1 MKQVLNRLLDPLALM
16 TSHWIG
22 ALGVFLTTTGGI
34 LWLFLLPTMLRG
46 ESANPYTGILTF
58 LILPG
63 VFFAGLALIP
73 IGWWFARRSGAA
85 RRPDALR
92 HFLIFLGVTT
102 GANLLIGS
110 QFTYR
115 AVRHMESVQFC
126 GQTCHTVMEPEF
138 VAHQNSPH
146 SRVSCTAC
154 HIGEGADWFV
164 KSKLSGVRQVF
175 AVVLNTYSKPIPTP
189 VHNLR
194 PARETCEQCHWPQK
208 YGADRLRRIASF
220 ADDEANTR
228 SDTVLLM
235 HIGGG
240 EGSSHGPGIHGAHL
254 GDGVVIHY
262 RTGDEKR
269 LSIPYVEVEKNG
281 AKEVYLASG
290 AKREEAEKLPLRTM
304 DCIDCHTRPSHTF
317 ELPERAVNTAM
328 DRGAISPAL
337 PFVKKQAVELLK
349 ASYPNPAE
357 AERQITGRLKD
368 FYKEKYPAI
377 AASKQTAIA
386 QATQSLTGI
395 WKRNVF
401 PAMNVTWGAYPN
413 QIGHTDFPGCF
424 RCHDGEHA
432 SQAGN
437 TIQQDCNACH
447 QLLAMEEVK
456 PKILSELG
464 LEESGK

>member
-1 MKQVLNRLLDPLALM
+1 MKQILSRLLEPLALL
-16 TSHWIG
+16 TSNWIG
-22 ALGVFLTTTGGI
+22 ALGVVLTTSGGL
-34 LWLFLLPTMLRG
+34 LWLFMLPTMIRG
-46 ESANPYTGILTF
+46 EAENPYLGILTF
-58 LILPG
+58 MILPG

-73 IGWWFARRSGAA
+73 VGWWLSHRAGHTPKPRS
-85 RRPDALR
+85 LR
-92 HFLIFLGVTT
+92 SFGIFLGVTT
-102 GANLLIGS
+102 AANMLIGS

-115 AVRHMESVQFC
+115 AVHHMESVQFC

-146 SRVSCTAC
+146 SRVSCTEC

-208 YGADRLRRIASF
+208 YGADRLRRIGTYAE
-220 ADDEANTR
+220 DEANTR

-240 EGSSHGPGIHGAHL
+240 GSGPGIHGAHL
-254 GDGVVIHY
+254 GDGVAIHY

-269 LSIPYVEVEKNG
+269 LTIPYVELEKNG
-281 AKEVYLASG
+281 KKEVFLATG
-290 AKREEAEKLPLRTM
+290 AKLEDTEKLETRTM

-317 ELPERAVNTAM
+317 DLPERAINTAI
-328 DRGAISPAL
+328 DRGQVSQSL
-337 PFVKKQAVELLK
+337 PFVRKQAAELLK
-349 ASYPNPAE
+349 ASYPNSAE
-357 AERQITGRLKD
+357 ATRQIADKLKA

-377 AASKQTAIA
+377 SASRQAEIGAAAA
-386 QATQSLTGI
+386 ALAGI

-424 RCHDGEHA
+424 RCHDADHT
-432 SQAGN
+432 SKAGN

-447 QLLAMEEVK
+447 QLLAMEESA

-464 LEESGK
+464 LTGGN

>member
-1 MKQVLNRLLDPLALM
+1 MNRLLEPLALL
-16 TSHWIG
+16 TANWIG
-22 ALGVFLTTTGGI
+22 ALGVLLTTTGAV

-46 ESANPYTGILTF
+46 EVSNPYTGILTF

-73 IGWWFARRSGAA
+73 IGWWLARRRGRLIQPGS
-85 RRPDALR
+85 LR
-92 HFLIFLGVTT
+92 NFAIFLAVTT

-115 AVRHMESVQFC
+115 AIHHMESVQFC
-126 GQTCHTVMEPEF
+126 GLTCHTVMEPEY

-146 SRVSCTAC
+146 SRVSCTEC

-164 KSKLSGVRQVF
+164 KSKLSGVRQVL

-208 YGADRLRRIASF
+208 YGADRLRRIATY

-235 HIGGG
+235 RIGGG
-240 EGSSHGPGIHGAHL
+240 SGPGIHGAHL
-254 GDGVVIHY
+254 GEGTVVRY
-262 RTGDEKR
+262 RTGDERR
-269 LSIPYVEVEKNG
+269 LVIPWVELEKNG
-281 AKEVYLASG
+281 KKEVFLSSTAKPASV
-290 AKREEAEKLPLRTM
+290 EKLELRTM

-317 ELPERAVNTAM
+317 ELPERALNTAM
-328 DRGAISPAL
+328 ERGQVSTTL
-337 PFVKKQAVELLK
+337 PFMRKQAVELLK
-349 ASYPNPAE
+349 ASYPNSAE
-357 AERQITGRLKD
+357 ASRQITDSLKS
-368 FYKEKYPAI
+368 FYKEKYPAL
-377 AASKQTAIA
+377 AASKQAEIERSA
-386 QATQSLTGI
+386 GALVGV

-424 RCHDGEHA
+424 RCHDADHTSKG
-432 SQAGN
+432 GK
-437 TIQQDCNACH
+437 TIQQDCNSCH
-447 QLLAMEEVK
+447 QLLAMEETA
-456 PKILSELG
+456 PKILTELG
-464 LEESGK
+464 LTSP

>member
-1 MKQVLNRLLDPLALM
+1 MMKRILEPLALL
-16 TSHWIG
+16 SSNWIG
-22 ALGVFLTTTGGI
+22 ALGVLLTTSGAL
-34 LWLFLLPTMLRG
+34 LWLFMLPTMLRG
-46 ESANPYTGILTF
+46 EASNPYMGILTF

-63 VFFAGLALIP
+63 VFFAGLALMP
-73 IGWWFARRSGAA
+73 IGWWWNKRSGGPAHP
-85 RRPDALR
+85 RSMRS
-92 HFLIFLGVTT
+92 FVIFLAVTT

-115 AVRHMESVQFC
+115 AIRHMESVQFC
-126 GQTCHTVMEPEF
+126 GLTCHTVMEPEY

-146 SRVSCTAC
+146 SRVSCTEC

-208 YGADRLRRIASF
+208 YGADRLRRIPSF

-240 EGSSHGPGIHGAHL
+240 KNSPGIHGAHL
-254 GDGVVIHY
+254 GEGTVVRY

-269 LSIPYVEVEKNG
+269 QSIPWVEIEKNG
-281 AKEVYLASG
+281 KKEVFLG
-290 AKREEAEKLPLRTM
+290 AKTNAADAEKLDLRTM

-317 ELPERAVNTAM
+317 ELPERALHTAM
-328 DRGAISPAL
+328 DRGQVSPAL
-337 PFVKKQAVELLK
+337 PFVRKQAVELLK
-349 ASYPNPAE
+349 ASYPNSAE
-357 AERQITGRLKD
+357 ATRQITDKLKS
-368 FYKEKYPAI
+368 FYKEKYPTLATSKKAEIEQSAGAI
-377 AASKQTAIA
+377 VA
-386 QATQSLTGI
+386 I
-395 WKRNVF
+395 WKRNIF

-413 QIGHTDFPGCF
+413 QVGHTDFPGCF
-424 RCHDGEHA
+424 RCHDAEHT
-432 SQAGN
+432 SKAGN
-437 TIQQDCNACH
+437 TIQQDCNTCH
-447 QLLAMEEVK
+447 QLLAMDETS
-456 PKILSELG
+456 PKILTELG
-464 LEESGK
+464 YPPGK